1 MRTSNSA
8 AEDGAA
14 AAHRYAR
21 LGYVALNV
29 SDVNRSAAFYEGLW
43 GLQPNG
49 GKGDDLRFFRC
60 SANHHDFI
68 LFKGEPG
75 LKRVAWQLESER
87 DIDLIAERLRGYGRQ
102 VLEVDEAETAFLRQG
117 RTVRFSDPF
126 TGATH
131 EYFAELGQESTPW
144 TPTKA
149 NIVRIGHLVL
159 KTPRF
164 REAVE
169 FYTDVLNF
177 RTSDAIGEAVN
188 FMRCFP
194 NPLHHS
200 IGLSNSASCGL
211 HHVSFMVADMDDIG
225 RALWRFKSED
235 VPIVR
240 GPGRHPPSG
249 SVFLY
254 VLDPDGITVEYSFGM
269 EEFPE
274 TNARGHRVLPVAP
287 ESIDYWGAPTDKRL
301 GKVGSVEPLT

>member
-1 MRTSNSA
+1 MHLETHC
-8 AEDGAA
+8 EDQAP
-14 AAHRYAR
+14 RYAR
-21 LGYVALNV
+21 LGYVAVNV
-29 SDVNRSAAFYEGLW
+29 ADLDCSSNFYKTMW

-49 GKGDDLRFFRC
+49 GVAEELRFFRC

-75 LKRVAWQLESER
+75 LKRIAWQMESEV
-87 DIDLIAERLRGYGRQ
+87 DLDRIASRLRQHGH
-102 VLEVDEAETAFLRQG
+102 EVIEVSGDEAHLLRQG
-117 RTVRFSDPF
+117 RTLRFSDPY

-131 EYFAELGQESTPW
+131 EYFASIAQESEPW
-144 TPTKA
+144 VPTLA
-149 NIVRIGHLVL
+149 LIQRIGHLVL
-159 KTPRF
+159 KTTRF
-164 REAVE
+164 HEAVE
-169 FYTDVLNF
+169 FYNNVLNF
-177 RTSDAIGEAVN
+177 PTSDAIKDVVN

-200 IGLSNSASCGL
+200 IGLSNSAASGL
-211 HHVSFMVADMDDIG
+211 HHVNFMVSEIDDIG
-225 RALWRFKSED
+225 RAIWRFEKNG

-274 TNARGHRVLPVAP
+274 LGPREHRVLPHAP
-287 ESIDYWGAPTDKRL
+287 ESLDYWGAPTDKRL
-301 GKVGSVEPLT
+301 GKVGAVEPLT

>member
-1 MRTSNSA
+1 MGL
-8 AEDGAA
+8 EDSRETPPP
-14 AAHRYAR
+14 RYAR
-21 LGYVALNV
+21 LGYVAVNV
-29 SDVNRSAAFYEGLW
+29 SDLDRSSAFYEGLW
-43 GLQPNG
+43 GLQANG
-49 GKGDDLRFFRC
+49 GTTEMRFFRC
-60 SANHHDFI
+60 SDNHHDFI

-75 LKRVAWQLESER
+75 LKRIGWQMESEA
-87 DIDLIAERLRGYGRQ
+87 DVDHVAARLKKHGHK
-102 VLEVDEAETAFLRQG
+102 VVEVDQKETELLRQS
-117 RTVRFSDPF
+117 RSVRFSCPY

-131 EYFAELGQESTPW
+131 EYFASIAQEGEPW
-144 TPTKA
+144 VPTQA
-149 NIVRIGHLVL
+149 NIQRIGHLVL
-159 KTPRF
+159 KTPQF

-169 FYTDVLNF
+169 FYNNVLNF
-177 RTSDAIGEAVN
+177 PTSDAIGDIVN

-200 IGLSNSASCGL
+200 IGLSNSTGPGL
-211 HHVSFMVADMDDIG
+211 HHVNFMVSEIDDIG
-225 RALWRFKSED
+225 RALWRFEKNN

-274 TNARGHRVLPVAP
+274 QSPREHRVLPAVP

-301 GKVGSVEPLT
+301 GKTGAVEPLT

>member
-1 MRTSNSA
+1 MRIPPSA
-8 AEDGAA
+8 GENKESIR
-14 AAHRYAR
+14 HRYAR

-29 SDVNRSAAFYEGLW
+29 SDVSRSADFYENLW

-49 GKGDDLRFFRC
+49 DAEKHSRFFRC

-75 LKRVAWQLESER
+75 LKRIGWQMESESDVDR
-87 DIDLIAERLRGYGRQ
+87 IADLLRRNGHK
-102 VLEVDEAETAFLRQG
+102 VFEVDAAETAFLHQG
-117 RTVRFSDPF
+117 RSVRFSDPF

-131 EYFAELGQESTPW
+131 EYFATMGQESTPW
-144 TPTKA
+144 TPTLTK
-149 NIVRIGHLVL
+149 IMRVGHVVL
-159 KTPRF
+159 KTPSF
-164 REAVE
+164 HEAVE
-169 FYTDVLNF
+169 FYANVLNF
-177 RTSDAIGEAVN
+177 RTSDAIADVVN

-194 NPLHHS
+194 NRLHHS
-200 IGLSNSASCGL
+200 IGLSNAGTYGL
-211 HHVSFMVADMDDIG
+211 HHVNFMVEDMDDIG
-225 RALWRFKSED
+225 RALWRFKNSD

-254 VLDPDGITVEYSFGM
+254 VLDPDGMTVEYSFGM

-274 TNARGHRVLPVAP
+274 TNARDHRVLPQVP

-301 GKVGSVEPLT
+301 GKIGSIEPLT

>member
-1 MRTSNSA
+1 MRPDDSR
-8 AEDGAA
+8 EGQEP
-14 AAHRYAR
+14 RYAR
-21 LGYVALNV
+21 LGYVAINV
-29 SDVNRSAAFYEGLW
+29 SDLDRSADFYEQLW

-49 GKGDDLRFFRC
+49 GIDDQLRFFRC

-68 LFKGEPG
+68 LAKGEPG
-75 LKRVAWQLESER
+75 LKRIGWQMESEA
-87 DIDLIAERLRGYGRQ
+87 DIDRIADRLRRHGHATI
-102 VLEVDEAETAFLRQG
+102 EVDPAETALLRQG
-117 RTVRFSDPF
+117 RSVRFADPY

-131 EYFAELGQESTPW
+131 EYFASIEQEKDAWS
-144 TPTKA
+144 PTLA
-149 NIVRIGHLVL
+149 NIQRIGHLVL

-164 REAVE
+164 HEAVN
-169 FYTDVLNF
+169 FYNNVLNF
-177 RTSDAIGEAVN
+177 PTSDRIGDVVN

-200 IGLSNSASCGL
+200 IGLSNSESNGL
-211 HHVSFMVADMDDIG
+211 HHVNFMVSEIDDIG
-225 RALWRFKSED
+225 RALWRFRKND

-254 VLDPDGITVEYSFGM
+254 VLDPNGITIEYSYGM

-274 TNARGHRVLPVAP
+274 GNARDHRVLPAVP

-301 GKVGSVEPLT
+301 GKIGIVESLV